1 MVDLALTMEALD
13 RPSIA
18 FVDAE
23 GDSFA
28 GSVDAEWLPS
38 PCPMDESWAVAM
50 TFFILTNWCDDSLSS
65 LLFACCF
72 FLFVSRLRL
81 LKILE

>member
-65 LLFACCF
+65 LLAFPFRFPSAAA
-72 FLFVSRLRL
+72 
-81 LKILE
+81 